1 MRHTFDLDG
10 ESRALWL
17 SRREGGF
24 DLHLADGWSGPAA
37 LAADG
42 AGVGTLTI
50 AGSSEPVVYVVD
62 GDTMH
67 VHLRGRAWSLRYI
80 DPLQALADDGAEAGH
95 DVARAPMPGTVISV
109 AVAAGDHVTAGT
121 VLMVIESMKL
131 ETSIRASHDGV
142 VDRVHVREG
151 ESFDRDAI
159 LITLS
164 QGQE

>member
-1 MRHTFDLDG
+1 MQHTFDLEG

-24 DLHLADGWSGPAA
+24 DLHLAGGWSGSVA
-37 LAADG
+37 LATDG
-42 AGVGTLTI
+42 AGASTLTI
-50 AGSSEPVVYVVD
+50 SGGSEPVVYVVD
-62 GDTMH
+62 GDIVH
-67 VHLRGRAWSLRYI
+67 IHLRGHAWSLRYI

-109 AVAAGDHVTAGT
+109 DVAAGDRVTAGT

-164 QGQE
+164 QRQE

>member
-24 DLHLADGWSGPAA
+24 DLHLADGWSGPAT
-37 LAADG
+37 LVADG
-42 AGVGTLTI
+42 AGAGTLTI

-62 GDTMH
+62 GDTVH
-67 VHLRGRAWSLRYI
+67 VHLRGQAWSLRYI
-80 DPLQALADDGAEAGH
+80 DPLQAFAGDGAEAGH

-109 AVAAGDHVTAGT
+109 AVAAGDRVTAGT
-121 VLMVIESMKL
+121 VLMIIESMKL

-142 VDRVHVREG
+142 VDRVHLREG

>member
-1 MRHTFDLDG
+1 MQHTFDLEG

-17 SRREGGF
+17 SQREGGF
-24 DLHLADGWSGPAA
+24 DLHLADGWSGPVT

-42 AGVGTLTI
+42 AGTGTLTT

-62 GDTMH
+62 GDTVH
-67 VHLRGRAWSLRYI
+67 VHLRGQTWSVRYI

-109 AVAAGDHVTAGT
+109 AVAAGDRVTAGT
-121 VLMVIESMKL
+121 VLIVIESMKL

-142 VDRVHVREG
+142 VERVHVREG
-151 ESFDRDAI
+151 ESFDRDAT